1 MDRYKI
7 LALIG
12 EAGSGKDTLMQSILA
27 KDSSLHE
34 IISCTTRPPREG
46 EINGKNY
53 YFLTDEEFAL
63 KVLNFEMFEATSFR
77 DWFYGTSVDSLDK
90 NKINIGVFNPDGVYA
105 LLESPNVDVDVY
117 WVSAKPKTRLM
128 RQLQREENPDI
139 NEIIRRYRA
148 DEEDFSDI
156 EFAYTVLSN
165 ENKEDMDRA
174 IAHILTKLQLDRDI

>member
-34 IISCTTRPPREG
+34 IVSCTTRPPREG

-90 NKINIGVFNPDGVYA
+90 NKVNIGVFNPDGIYA
-105 LLESPNVDVDVY
+105 LLESPNVDLIVIRVCAND
-117 WVSAKPKTRLM
+117 KIRLM
-128 RQLQREENPDI
+128 RQLNRENNPDI
-139 NEIIRRYRA
+139 NEIIRRYTT
-148 DEEDFSDI
+148 DKEDFYNLDFEHYIVNNETLEDLQDI
-156 EFAYTVLSN
+156 MFL
-165 ENKEDMDRA
+165 
-174 IAHILTKLQLDRDI
+174 ILHLLEQWG